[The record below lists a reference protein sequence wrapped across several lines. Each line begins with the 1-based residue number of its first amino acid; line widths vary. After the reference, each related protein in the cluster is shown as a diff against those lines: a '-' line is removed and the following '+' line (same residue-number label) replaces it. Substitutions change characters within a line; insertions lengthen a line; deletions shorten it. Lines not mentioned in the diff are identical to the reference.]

1 MGERNVGEGRSRRTR
16 RNVLLLCL
24 AALLT
29 VAALYGGRLR
39 DEADLAGARAAVA
52 ARDWPRAETL
62 LRARLAAAGTRAGDA
77 ERHFLLG
84 RVCRRQRRF
93 AEAEAAFAAASRAGW
108 PVEQVERQRT
118 LARAQQG
125 EVRVVEAEIV
135 QSMADAEDDAYAE
148 DCYEALAEG
157 FVSAYRMADARK
169 CLGFWAQWRADDAL
183 PAYWNGVVEERY
195 QKPVQALE
203 QYLRALELDP
213 SFHRARLAAARLE
226 LDTGRLEDARRHF
239 DECLG
244 ERPDEPETVM
254 GLADC
259 LVRLGDL
266 PGARQR
272 YLDALGTDLT
282 PAQAASALTE
292 LGQLAL
298 GEGNVKR
305 AGMLLEE
312 AVAVDPRGTRARLT
326 YATVLARVGDR
337 EGAERERAEA
347 ERMAALQR
355 RLAEITHDLLGT
367 PDDAD
372 GRAEAGAIFLDQGFE
387 REGLEWLSSALEVD
401 PAHGPSH
408 RVLADWYDA
417 RGDRARAADHR
428 QRAGDAERP
437 GRRPPAPPAVTGPGE
452 AS

>member
-1 MGERNVGEGRSRRTR
+1 MGERMVGEAGSRSTR
-16 RNVLLLCL
+16 RNALFVCLAVLL
-24 AALLT
+24 A
-29 VAALYGGRLR
+29 VAALWGGRLR
-39 DEADLAGARAAVA
+39 DSADLATARAAVA
-52 ARDWPRAETL
+52 ARDWPKAEGL
-62 LRARLAAAGTRAGDA
+62 LRSRLAAGQRPGDA
-77 ERHFLLG
+77 ERQFLLG
-84 RVCRRQRRF
+84 RVLRRQRRF
-93 AEAEAAFAAASRAGW
+93 GEAEEAFAASIRAGW
-108 PVEQVERQRT
+108 PRVQVERQRT

-135 QSMADAEDDAYAE
+135 ASMAAAEDDAYAE

-213 SFHRARLAAARLE
+213 SLHRARLAAARLE

-239 DECLG
+239 DECLA
-244 ERPDEPETVM
+244 ERPDEPEAVM

-282 PAQAASALTE
+282 PAQAAQALTE

-298 GEGNVKR
+298 GEGDQKR

-312 AVAVDPRGTRARLT
+312 AVAVDPRGTRARLS
-326 YATVLARVGDR
+326 YAAVLARIGDR

-387 REGLEWLSSALEVD
+387 REGLEWISSALEVD
-401 PAHGPSH
+401 PGHGPSH

-417 RGDRARAADHR
+417 RGDQARAADHR
-428 QRAGDAERP
+428 RRAGDAERP
-437 GRRPPAPPAVTGPGE
+437 GTRRAAPAAGTGKRG

>member
-1 MGERNVGEGRSRRTR
+1 MGDRMVGGVRSR

-24 AALLT
+24 AVLLA
-29 VAALYGGRLR
+29 VAALSAGRLR
-39 DEADLAGARAAVA
+39 DDADLARARAAVA
-52 ARDWPRAETL
+52 ARDWPRAEATL
-62 LRARLAAAGTRAGDA
+62 EKRLAAPGTRRGDA

-84 RVCRRQRRF
+84 RVRRRQRRF
-93 AEAEAAFAAASRAGW
+93 AEAESSFAAATRAGW
-108 PVEQVERQRT
+108 PVAQVERQRT

-125 EVRVVEAEIV
+125 EVRAVEAEIV
-135 QSMADAEDDAYAE
+135 QSMADVEDDAYAE

-157 FVSAYRMADARK
+157 FLSAYRMADLRK
-169 CLGFWAQWRADDAL
+169 CLGFWSQWRADDAL
-183 PAYWNGVVEERY
+183 PAYWNGVAEERY
-195 QKPVQALE
+195 LKPVQALE
-203 QYLRALELDP
+203 QYLRALEIDP

-239 DECLG
+239 DECLA
-244 ERPDEPETVM
+244 ERPDEPEAVM

-266 PGARQR
+266 PGARSR
-272 YLDALGTDLT
+272 YLDALGTDLS

-298 GEGNVKR
+298 GEGEVKR

-372 GRAEAGAIFLDQGFE
+372 ARAEAGAIFLDQGFE
-387 REGLEWLSSALEVD
+387 REGLEWISSALEVD
-401 PAHGPSH
+401 PDHRPSH

-417 RGDRARAADHR
+417 RGERVRAADHR
-428 QRAGDAERP
+428 RRAGDAERP
-437 GRRPPAPPAVTGPGE
+437 GRRRTEPAAAGKEGAT
-452 AS
+452 